1 MEASNTPHSQDSS
14 MPHTGNLVLQK
25 MKKVRFSIADLA
37 RSLQLA
43 DVTVSRQLRHAG
55 LRSNIIWGAGLAMK
69 HNFFADLAVLFPYPA
84 IEATNPDP
92 EKEAL
97 RARIKELEI
106 EVAVLERILKKD

>member
-1 MEASNTPHSQDSS
+1 MH
-14 MPHTGNLVLQK
+14 
-25 MKKVRFSIADLA
+25 FSIAYLA

-55 LRSNIIWGAGLAMK
+55 LRSHIIWGAGLAMK
-69 HNFFADLAVLFPYPA
+69 HNFFADLAALFPYPA
-84 IEATNPDP
+84 PADP

-97 RARIKELEI
+97 RARIKELEV

>member
-55 LRSNIIWGAGLAMK
+55 LRSHIIWGAGVAMK
-69 HNFFADLAVLFPYPA
+69 HNFFADLAALFPYPA
-84 IEATNPDP
+84 PADP

-97 RARIKELEI
+97 RARIKELEV